1 LLVQILVL
9 VGLVIFLLNL
19 MMNLRSLRVP
29 QVDAI
34 VPSPVPFVSILIPAR
49 NEEDNIGPCI
59 ECLRK
64 QDYPNYEIVVV
75 DDNSTDRTAVIAKEI
90 AASDSRVRVIDG
102 APLPSGWSG
111 KAFACHQLAMAA
123 RGEWLLFVDA
133 DTRHKPY
140 MLRSVMALA
149 LEGKPSL
156 LCGFPRQIA
165 TTLSQKVVIPVFYFL
180 IMVWTPLWWLQR
192 CDDSKP
198 SVTIGQ
204 FFLFRSDEYWRIGG
218 HEAVRS
224 RVTEDIWLGAQVCR
238 NGGQI
243 MVVDLSPVVSCQ
255 MYGSLRSMWQGFA
268 KNIYSVAAFSPY
280 ALFSLMAIAYI
291 FFLAPFYWLWND
303 IFLAASA
310 SEWRNLVIAQVLIIL
325 LMRYLLKR
333 HFKESIFSTVLHPV
347 GLSFFFVDSLW
358 AFSRRVV
365 GRGVQWKSREY
376 GRKTGIE

>member
-1 LLVQILVL
+1 LLAQVLIL
-9 VGLVIFLLNL
+9 VGLIIFLLNL
-19 MMNLRSLRVP
+19 IMNLRSLRVP
-29 QVDAI
+29 HADAI
-34 VPSPVPFVSILIPAR
+34 VPSPAPFVSILIPAR
-49 NEEDNIGPCI
+49 NEENNIRPCI

-102 APLPSGWSG
+102 APLPPGWSG
-111 KAFACHQLAMAA
+111 KAFACHQLARAA
-123 RGEWLLFVDA
+123 RGGWLLFVDA
-133 DTRHKPY
+133 DTRHEPY

-180 IMVWTPLWWLQR
+180 IMAWTPLWWLQR

-204 FFLFRSDEYWRIGG
+204 FFLFRTDEYWRIGG

-238 NGGQI
+238 NNGQI
-243 MVVDLSPVVSCQ
+243 MVVDLSPVVSCH

-268 KNIYSVAAFSPY
+268 KNIYSVAAFSPF
-280 ALFSLMAIAYI
+280 ALFGLMAIACI
-291 FFLAPFYWLWND
+291 FFLAPFCWLWND
-303 IFLAASA
+303 IFLAPSA
-310 SEWRNLVIAQVLIIL
+310 SEWRNLLIAQVLIVL

-358 AFSRRVV
+358 AFSRRVM